1 MRAFAVGAGLAVLV
15 IIPHAASTT
24 RAGAFTQ
31 GGTKVERAPRLFK
44 DSRQSL
50 AIARAQGRRDITLV
64 VAAVA
69 GRSAALAQDAARL
82 GGDVRF
88 RDDSVGY
95 LRVRLPL
102 DSATAF
108 SELPNVEAA
117 AVDYEDSYPNR
128 LSPSSPD
135 GAGNGPSDSDPGM
148 LQARPQ
154 STEAWPPRPG
164 DGPLRDQY
172 SPLKD
177 IGAAEFLAKNPTF
190 DGRGVTIA
198 LLDGNVDLLLPE
210 FQTAYTADGR
220 RVAKIAD
227 FVNVTDPRDDAELNP
242 QWVDMRAEVDAP
254 NGRATFSGKTFTV
267 PRPGHYRLG
276 FFDER
281 RFNDPANA
289 AYIEQDVDRDGN
301 PKGDDGLFG
310 VLWDERTNDVWVDT
324 NRDLS
329 FADQKAMT
337 DYVKRQDVGAFGKD
351 DPATPI
357 RESIGFAVQTDR
369 ANKFISLNLGIYQHA
384 SGIMGHVVGN
394 REPNGRISGVAP
406 GARLVSMF
414 YGVSNLH
421 GAIEGIIRAF
431 RDPQID
437 LIVFEQSV
445 AMASIPYLL
454 ADGRHPLSI
463 VAQRLT
469 TRYPKLMFVPGGNS
483 SGFGIVA
490 EDGVAPGVVSVGGYQ
505 SRDSYLANWG
515 IAVEEYDNLHW
526 GGMSHGPS
534 GTGALKPDLLAPSG
548 QVSTDVGYR
557 KGQARKG
564 LYQLPPGYSVDGGT
578 STATPMAAGATA
590 LVVSAAR
597 QRGVRY
603 DARSLKAALQGGAR
617 RIPHLGAHE
626 QGAGVI
632 QVANA
637 FDLLQK
643 LQSTPLV
650 SITSRAPVRTA
661 LSTLLDPPNEG
672 PGLLEREGW
681 KPGDRGERTIVL
693 TRTSGPDA
701 PMPLTIEWLGNDG
714 TFSSTSSVS
723 LPLNRAVPVAVA
735 IAVKNPGV
743 HSAQMVLTSPELPVP
758 AHRVL
763 ATVVAAIPLAANGYS
778 ATTTVSV
785 ARPADRGVFVVVP
798 PNAAALALNTTSKDG
813 PLRLSLVSPEREQL
827 YPCGFPPTSAPCAI
841 ARPTPGVWEINV
853 ANNDM
858 TYDEA
863 IVEAAKP
870 RSVTV
875 NASAVAVDLSGGPA
889 GGWTEGAG
897 AVNFAANL
905 TNRLAAVKSVVPAG
919 SVASAFRTSRSIAR
933 GEQHVYQIAVPKGA
947 AYVRARVHAAQP
959 NADLDLY
966 LLDCTGLDRKPAAPY
981 ERDNG
986 GKSPPMPDV
995 ACATK
1000 AKAAGVG
1007 PDGEVEVSD
1016 PAPGKWIV
1024 VVDGYSLSGSSSY
1037 EYVDMVSDP
1046 SLGAVAVAAVA
1057 EDRAAGSSWS
1067 APAHAWV
1074 AKMPA
1079 GPRTLAGRVVVTS
1092 REVMQTP
1099 GFGQSPRAV
1108 PLGSLDIFDGTITPT
1123 RSSSRGNNHER

>member
-15 IIPHAASTT
+15 IMPSALSTP
-24 RAGAFTQ
+24 RAGALTQ
-31 GGTKVERAPRLFK
+31 RTANMGRAPRLFK

-88 RDDSVGY
+88 RDDEVGY
-95 LRVRLPL
+95 LRVRLSL
-102 DSATAF
+102 DRATAF
-108 SELPNVEAA
+108 SDLPNVEAA

-128 LSPSSPD
+128 LTPASLPE
-135 GAGNGPSDSDPGM
+135 GAGGDSIASDPGM
-148 LQARPQ
+148 LQARGP
-154 STEAWPPRPG
+154 SETWPPRPG

-172 SPLKD
+172 SPTKD
-177 IGAAEFLAKNPTF
+177 IGAEEFLAKNRTF

-210 FQTAYTADGR
+210 FQTAYTLDGR

-227 FVNVTDPRDDAELNP
+227 YLNVTDPRDDAELNP
-242 QWVDMRAEVDAP
+242 QWVNMHAEVDAA
-254 NGRATFSGKTFTV
+254 NGRAKFAGKTFTV
-267 PRPGHYRLG
+267 PHPGHYRIG
-276 FFDER
+276 VFDER

-289 AYIEQDVDRDGN
+289 AYIDQDVDRDGN

-337 DYVKRQDVGAFGKD
+337 DYIKRQDVGAFGND

-357 RESIGFAVQTDR
+357 RESIGFAVQTDPV
-369 ANKFISLNLGIYQHA
+369 NKFISINLGVYQHA

-421 GAIEGIIRAF
+421 GAIEGLIRAF

-463 VAQRLT
+463 IAQRLT
-469 TRYPKLMFVPGGNS
+469 TRYPKLMFVPGGNA

-505 SRDSYLANWG
+505 SRDSYLANLG

-603 DARSLKAALQGGAR
+603 DALTLKAALQGGAR
-617 RIPHLGAHE
+617 RIPRLGAHE

-632 QVANA
+632 QVAKA
-637 FDLLQK
+637 FELLQK
-643 LQSTPLV
+643 LQSVPLV

-661 LSTLLDPPNEG
+661 LSGLLDPPNEG
-672 PGLLEREGW
+672 PGLLERDGW

-693 TRTSGPDA
+693 MRTSGPGA
-701 PMPLTIEWLGNDG
+701 PMPFTIEWLGNDG
-714 TFSSTSSVS
+714 TFSSASSVS
-723 LPLNRAVPVAVA
+723 LPLNRPVPVAVA
-735 IAVKNPGV
+735 IAVKDPGV
-743 HSAQMVLTSPELPVP
+743 HSAQMVLTSPSLPVP
-758 AHRVL
+758 AQRVL
-763 ATVVAAIPLAANGYS
+763 ATIIAALPLDSQNGFS
-778 ATTTVSV
+778 ATATISV
-785 ARPADRGVFVVVP
+785 ARPADRGVFVMVP
-798 PNAAALALNTTSKDG
+798 PNTAALAFSTTSKEG
-813 PLRLSLVSPEREQL
+813 PLRLSLVSPERDQL

-875 NASAVAVDLSGGPA
+875 NASAVAVDITGEPA

-897 AVNFAANL
+897 AVSFAPTL
-905 TNRLAAVKSVVPAG
+905 TNRLAAVKNAVLAG
-919 SVASAFRTSRSIAR
+919 SGGSAFRTNRSIAR
-933 GEQHVYQIAVPKGA
+933 GEQHLYQITVPKGA
-947 AYVRARVHAAQP
+947 TYVRARVHAAQP

-966 LLDCTGLDRKPAAPY
+966 LLDCTGLDRKPAASY
-981 ERDNG
+981 DRANG

-995 ACATK
+995 ACGTK

-1016 PAPGKWIV
+1016 PAPGRWTV
-1024 VVDGYSLSGSSSY
+1024 VVDAYSVSGESSSY

-1046 SLGAVAVAAVA
+1046 SLGAVAVADVA
-1057 EDRAAGSSWS
+1057 EDRAAGASWN
-1067 APAHAWV
+1067 AAAHAWA
-1074 AKMPA
+1074 AKVPD
-1079 GPRTLAGRVVVTS
+1079 GPRTLAGRIVVTS
-1092 REVMQTP
+1092 RDVMQTP

-1108 PLGSLDIFDGTITPT
+1108 TLGGLDIFGTAVTPT
-1123 RSSSRGNNHER
+1123 RSSSRGSR